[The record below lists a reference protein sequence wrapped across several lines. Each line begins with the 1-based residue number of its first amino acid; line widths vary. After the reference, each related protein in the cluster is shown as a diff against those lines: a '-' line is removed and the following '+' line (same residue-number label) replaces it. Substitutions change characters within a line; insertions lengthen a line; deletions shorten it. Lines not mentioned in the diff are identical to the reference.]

1 MRFKLLRR
9 RLGISSQRMTVRSH
23 LPWPL
28 RWVLMALVLGLSGAL
43 ALWAF
48 EFGKGIA
55 GLDSGSKEELA
66 KLRAEVQELTTERE
80 KFTSSV
86 NTAESRLKTE
96 RSAQTA
102 LATQVQTLE
111 AENSKLKDDVRF
123 FERLIPSNA
132 SQAELA
138 IRALQLE
145 PVLTRAPAAAIT
157 AASAAS
163 AATAPGTIASAPQ
176 AAEAARVRYR
186 MLVIQTGKNAPEFT
200 GRFDLVLAGTQNG
213 KAWSTNVPDAA
224 SLNATNYRLNFK
236 SYQRVEGELP
246 LPANTV
252 VKSIQARVL
261 DKNGTRAT
269 QILKL

>member
-9 RLGISSQRMTVRSH
+9 RFGINAQRMTVRSH

-28 RWVLMALVLGLSGAL
+28 RWALMALVLGLSGAL

-66 KLRAEVQELTTERE
+66 KLRAEVKKLTDERE
-80 KFTSSV
+80 NVTSSA

-96 RSAQTA
+96 RAAQAA

-132 SQAELA
+132 GQADLA

-145 PVLTRAPAAAIT
+145 PVLARAAPSAASVPAASP
-157 AASAAS
+157 ASAAS
-163 AATAPGTIASAPQ
+163 AQTAG
-176 AAEAARVRYR
+176 VRYR

-200 GRFDLVLAGTQNG
+200 GRFELVLAGLQNG
-213 KAWSTNVPDAA
+213 KPWSQNVPEPV
-224 SLNATNYRLNFK
+224 NATAVNYRLSFK

-269 QILKL
+269 QLLKL